1 MNVTYFTTRK
11 TTVRSKHGGDGGNN
25 GGSDKPRKGMIELYG
40 NDSNMVGIDACV
52 PAKVA
57 AQILVIAE
65 KAGVVIR

>member
-1 MNVTYFTTRK
+1 MNVTYLTTRK
-11 TTVRSKHGGDGGNN
+11 TTVRSKHGGDGGN
-25 GGSDKPRKGMIELYG
+25 GGRDKPRKGMIELYG
-40 NDSNMVGIDACV
+40 DDSNMVGIDACV